1 MPEGVICGF
10 REELSPDLLRL
21 ESRNCEILDL
31 EHELFAFLLL
41 ALGLVERIANATGYT
56 ILRVRN
62 WERLLDIAVALF
74 VFVIAEQLREIR
86 GQLTKGRA

>member
-1 MPEGVICGF
+1 MNLEKLYSQV
-10 REELSPDLLRL
+10 SRL
-21 ESRNCEILDL
+21 
-31 EHELFAFLLL
+31 FFPGAFLLL

-74 VFVIAEQLREIR
+74 VFVIAEQLREIKA
-86 GQLTKGRA
+86 QLTKGRA